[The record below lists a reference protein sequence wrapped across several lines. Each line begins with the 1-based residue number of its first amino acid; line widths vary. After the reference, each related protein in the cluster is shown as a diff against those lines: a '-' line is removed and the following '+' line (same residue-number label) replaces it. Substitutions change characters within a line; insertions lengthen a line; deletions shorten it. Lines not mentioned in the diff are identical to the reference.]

1 MAEYIDV
8 AQVRN
13 MSGLRLV
20 LSPGVPGPW
29 SEAAKG
35 IFYVKKFPYV
45 KVRQEVG
52 GLNLALQE
60 WTAQTSAPVAVWND
74 EPPRSTW
81 IQQLYLAERLAPTPP
96 LIPASIED
104 RVLMFGYG
112 NEICGETG
120 FGWSKRLML
129 IHATL
134 SNPQASEAAR
144 TSSLG
149 FGKKYGYTPEAG
161 AAAPAWVA
169 QILQLLGTRLEQ
181 QRRQGSQFF
190 IGDQLSALDIYWA
203 TFAALI
209 QPLPHELCPMPQA
222 FRSMYTNTD
231 AVVQAVVTPLLLEH
245 RDFIYRT
252 YLELPI
258 DL

>member
-8 AQVRN
+8 AQARN
-13 MSGLRLV
+13 MSGLRIV

-52 GLNLALQE
+52 GPNLALQE
-60 WTAQTSAPVAVWND
+60 WTAQATAPVTVWND

-81 IQQLYLAERLAPTPP
+81 IQQLFLAERLAPSPS
-96 LIPASIED
+96 LIPANIDE
-104 RVLMFGYG
+104 RILMFGYS

-134 SNPQASEAAR
+134 SDPNTHEAAR
-144 TSSLG
+144 TSSLH

-161 AAAPAWVA
+161 AAAPARVA
-169 QILQLLGTRLEQ
+169 QILQLLNLRLEQ
-181 QRRQGSQFF
+181 QQRQGSKFF
-190 IGDQLSALDIYWA
+190 IGNQLSALDIYWA
-203 TFAALI
+203 AFAALI
-209 QPLPHELCPMPQA
+209 QPLPQELCPMPPA
-222 FRSMYTNTD
+222 FRTRYTNTD
-231 AVVQAVVTPLLLEH
+231 PVVQAAVTPLLFEH
-245 RDFIYRT
+245 RDFIYHE

-258 DL
+258 EL

>member
-1 MAEYIDV
+1 MAEYIDI
-8 AQVRN
+8 AQARN

-20 LSPGVPGPW
+20 LSPSVPGPW

-35 IFYVKKFPYV
+35 IFHVKKFPYA

-52 GLNLALQE
+52 GSNFALQE

-81 IQQLYLAERLAPTPP
+81 IQQLFLAERLVPNPP
-96 LIPASIED
+96 LIPANIED
-104 RVLMFGYG
+104 RVLLFGYC

-120 FGWSKRLML
+120 FGWSKRLMF
-129 IHATL
+129 IHTTL
-134 SNPQASEAAR
+134 SNPNANEAAR
-144 TSSLG
+144 TSSLR
-149 FGKKYGYTPEAG
+149 FGKKYGYAPELG
-161 AAAPAWVA
+161 AAAPARVA
-169 QILQLLGTRLEQ
+169 QILRLLGARLEQ
-181 QRRQGSQFF
+181 QRAQGSKFF

-209 QPLPHELCPMPQA
+209 QPLPQELCPMPQA
-222 FRSMYTNTD
+222 FRTMYTNTD
-231 AVVQAVVTPLLLEH
+231 PVVQAAVTPLLLEH
-245 RDFIYRT
+245 RDFAYHE

>member
-8 AQVRN
+8 AQARN

-35 IFYVKKFPYV
+35 IFYVKKFPYA

-52 GLNLALQE
+52 GPNLALQE
-60 WTAQTSAPVAVWND
+60 WTAQTSAPVALWND

-81 IQQLYLAERLAPTPP
+81 IQQLFLAERLVPTPP
-96 LIPASIED
+96 LIPVNIED
-104 RVLMFGYG
+104 RVLMFGYST
-112 NEICGETG
+112 EICGETG
-120 FGWSKRLML
+120 FGWSKRLMF
-129 IHATL
+129 IHA
-134 SNPQASEAAR
+134 NPKNSEAAR
-144 TSSLG
+144 ASFLH

-161 AAAPAWVA
+161 EAAPARVA
-169 QILQLLGTRLEQ
+169 QILQLLSARLEQ
-181 QRRQGSQFF
+181 QRRQGSKFF

-209 QPLPHELCPMPQA
+209 QPLPHELCPMSPA
-222 FRSMYTNTD
+222 FRTMYTNTD
-231 AVVQAVVTPLLLEH
+231 PVVRAAVTPLLLEH
-245 RDFIYRT
+245 RDFVYHE

>member
-8 AQVRN
+8 AQARN
-13 MSGLRLV
+13 LSGLRLV

-35 IFYVKKFPYV
+35 IFHVKKFPYV

-52 GLNLALQE
+52 GPNLALQE
-60 WTAQTSAPVAVWND
+60 WTAQASAPVAVWHD

-96 LIPASIED
+96 LIPAGTED
-104 RVLMFGYG
+104 RIVMFGYS

-120 FGWSKRLML
+120 FGWSKRLMF
-129 IHATL
+129 IHAAL

-144 TSSLG
+144 TSFLH
-149 FGKKYGYTPEAG
+149 FGQKYGYTPEAG
-161 AAAPAWVA
+161 EAAPARVA
-169 QILQLLGTRLEQ
+169 QILQLLGARLEQ
-181 QRRQGSQFF
+181 QRRKGSKFF

-222 FRSMYTNTD
+222 FRSMYTDTNP
-231 AVVQAVVTPLLLEH
+231 VVQAAVTPLLLEQ
-245 RDFIYRT
+245 RDFIYHT

>member
-1 MAEYIDV
+1 MAEYIDI
-8 AQVRN
+8 APARN

-52 GLNLALQE
+52 GPNLALQE
-60 WTAQTSAPVAVWND
+60 WTAQASAPVAAWND

-81 IQQLYLAERLAPTPP
+81 IQQLYLAERLAPHPP
-96 LIPASIED
+96 LIPASLED
-104 RVLMFGYG
+104 RVLVFGYG

-120 FGWSKRLML
+120 LGWSKRLML
-129 IHATL
+129 IHGTL
-134 SNPQASEAAR
+134 SNPHASEPAR
-144 TSSLG
+144 TSSLR
-149 FGKKYGYTPEAG
+149 FGQKYGYTPEAG
-161 AAAPAWVA
+161 AAAPARVA

-181 QRRQGSQFF
+181 QRRKGSQFF

-222 FRSMYTNTD
+222 FRTMYTNTD
-231 AVVQAVVTPLLLEH
+231 PVVQAAVTPLLFEH
-245 RDFIYRT
+245 RDFIYHT